1 VKIINYLVVVPAR
14 KNSKRIKNKNLIKI
28 KGKTL
33 INITLDSLNKIN
45 KIKHIVV
52 SSDSK
57 KVLQIAKRYRKV
69 LLINRPKRLC
79 FHHSKNE
86 DVIMHAVNYLEKKNF
101 KILNIILLQ
110 VTSPLRTAKDI
121 LECIT
126 VYEQK
131 RLNSIFS
138 VYSSKDFIW
147 EKSGRTK
154 KSISYN
160 FKKRIISQKMKPLFF
175 ENGAIYIFNKK
186 KFMKKKNRII
196 EPFDFFLMPKF
207 RSLDIDT
214 KEDLLIL
221 KK

>member
-1 VKIINYLVVVPAR
+1 MKIIKYLAVVPAR

-33 INITLDSLNKIN
+33 INITLDSLNKVN
-45 KIKHIVV
+45 KIKYIIV

-57 KVLQIAKRYRKV
+57 KILQIANRYEKV
-69 LLINRPKRLC
+69 LLINRPKSLC
-79 FHHSKNE
+79 FDNSKSE
-86 DVIMHAVNYLEKKNF
+86 DAIIHAVNYLEKNNF
-101 KILNIILLQ
+101 KIQNIILLQ

-121 LECIT
+121 LNCIK
-126 VYEQK
+126 VYEKK

-147 EKSGRTK
+147 EKRGRAK

-160 FKKRIISQKMKPLFF
+160 FKKRIITQKLKPLFF

-186 KFMKKKNRII
+186 KFLKQKNRII
-196 EPFDFFLMPKF
+196 EPFDFFLMPKY
-207 RSLDIDT
+207 RSIDIDT
-214 KEDLLIL
+214 KEDFLIL